1 MNKFG
6 QTLVP
11 ETSMKEGKLLTL
23 LDKLEEQLGHLPTCS
38 KWRVIVVLNVLLT
51 ILWSRSRWVG
61 SGSTV
66 PTKIDAIETLT

>member
-1 MNKFG
+1 MRTKVAIKTIQRDFPTLAMNKFG

-38 KWRVIVVLNVLLT
+38 K
-51 ILWSRSRWVG
+51 
-61 SGSTV
+61 
-66 PTKIDAIETLT
+66 

>member
-1 MNKFG
+1 MPNTHNKTYNRTIKTIQRDFPTLAMNKFG

-38 KWRVIVVLNVLLT
+38 K
-51 ILWSRSRWVG
+51 
-61 SGSTV
+61 
-66 PTKIDAIETLT
+66 